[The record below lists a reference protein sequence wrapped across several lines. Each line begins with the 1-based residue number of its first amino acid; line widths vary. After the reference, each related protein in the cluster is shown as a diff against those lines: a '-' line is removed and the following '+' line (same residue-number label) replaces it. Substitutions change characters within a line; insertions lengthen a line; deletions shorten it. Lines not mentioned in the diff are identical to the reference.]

1 MGKPKVKLP
10 DPRKCRL
17 KNQTDGEDEDISLE
31 VNCCTP
37 AGNNK
42 HVIMTIV
49 QEQSFPLNS
58 FDFIYSF
65 KSFSVKNNIKSN
77 CNYPGLD
84 CQQPEVTVTPENCVK
99 LQCTRHA
106 CPLSGLL
113 HQDCFHRLE
122 AAGLSALANN
132 KGRAR
137 SWSSTEREKV
147 GVRFYQEMLQC
158 FIEN

>member
-1 MGKPKVKLP
+1 MGKSKVKGP

-17 KNQTDGEDEDISLE
+17 KNQTDGNDEDISLE

-65 KSFSVKNNIKSN
+65 KSFSVKKQYKI
-77 CNYPGLD
+77 
-84 CQQPEVTVTPENCVK
+84 
-99 LQCTRHA
+99 
-106 CPLSGLL
+106 
-113 HQDCFHRLE
+113 
-122 AAGLSALANN
+122 
-132 KGRAR
+132 
-137 SWSSTEREKV
+137 
-147 GVRFYQEMLQC
+147 
-158 FIEN
+158 